1 MSDLAGPLPAEDAR
15 GDGDRGG
22 SKSRRDRSRS
32 RDKERC
38 VCCWGG
44 AGQLLPFRCSAHATL
59 LASASWPDFVAVPGA
74 KLGVTRRSTSGGTG
88 AGPGRS
94 AGERSHWHTPP
105 HSTLRSHSCQTEWDT
120 VTTSKHVRPHTCWD
134 GAHTSAGPAAETGG
148 AAPGAAP
155 AAVTGAGAATAAA
168 AAGTATAAAGA
179 ATGVYARRC
188 FEWCCRLIT
197 GREARSRFA
206 LVCCA
211 DWVLLCCLLSCR
223 DRSRSPSLDGGY
235 RPRKRQQEPKPAGES
250 VVAFAAVSHRDTHWM
265 GREQSQ
271 QHHARS

>member
-1 MSDLAGPLPAEDAR
+1 MSDLAEPLPPEDAR

-22 SKSRRDRSRS
+22 SKSRRERSRS
-32 RDKERC
+32 REKERC
-38 VCCWGG
+38 VW
-44 AGQLLPFRCSAHATL
+44 AKAVAAASFRCSA
-59 LASASWPDFVAVPGA
+59 SWPRFWLLLHHPDFIAVPGA

-94 AGERSHWHTPP
+94 AGERSRLAHTHT
-105 HSTLRSHSCQTEWDT
+105 HSTLRSRSCQAAWDT
-120 VTTSKHVRPHTCWD
+120 VTTSKHVCPHTHVLD
-134 GAHTSAGPAAETGG
+134 GAHSSAGPAAETGG

-188 FEWCCRLIT
+188 SDWCCRLLT
-197 GREARSRFA
+197 SREACSRSA

-211 DWVLLCCLLSCR
+211 DFVLLCCLLSCR
-223 DRSRSPSLDGGY
+223 DRSRSHSLDGGY
-235 RPRKRQQEPKPAGES
+235 RPRKRQQEPKPAGELS
-250 VVAFAAVSHRDTHWM
+250 RC
-265 GREQSQ
+265 
-271 QHHARS
+271 